1 MSCAS
6 HTRVYAVDSAVSGKE
21 QLSQAIG
28 SRESCCD
35 ASCAAVA

>member
-1 MSCAS
+1 MSSACQ
-6 HTRVYAVDSAVSGKE
+6 TRVCAIVSAVSGKE
-21 QLSQAIG
+21 QLSQGID